1 MVEINLPKEKNHD
14 ADDKLLW
21 NGTYKIIRDQPYGSP
36 VDESHDAVDGS
47 NDAVN
52 KMIET
57 MVENRDIECGISCFR
72 GSLLQKF
79 ANKKA
84 FVIAYGICSLM
95 LTASAGYYIAIG
107 STLEKIFKISSV
119 TAALISNGNNI
130 GLLITCNVLSY
141 CANKGHKPRWM
152 AAGLFIMTISCCL
165 FFLTHIIYGPGQ
177 DLKHLTNNDHSDL
190 SIKTIM
196 LHQRIASL
204 CHDKEFNTSTLH
216 YDHSKDGNIG
226 AQMILFTARFLHGIS
241 DAVLFS
247 LGLAYMDDN
256 IKKSKIPILIG
267 ISYLIKMAG
276 PSIGFQFSA
285 ITLSKFILLNSTPSI
300 TPNDPRWLGA
310 WWLGWIVF
318 SVIIFIMA
326 CIMMCFPKTLPRAEA
341 RRLLALRINQSNDN
355 NNDKNNNNNDTNKE
369 VKEVVSFWSTI
380 EAFIRLAKNKTLV
393 CINIA
398 SVLFVFGYCPF
409 WYHVVK
415 YIEVVYQLSAS
426 VSASET
432 GNVSLWCGGLG
443 IILSGIIVATF
454 KPSAR
459 YLAGFNAFSCGI
471 ACLGILSYTF
481 INCAAN
487 ENQIIQMKAVT
498 SNSGRLLTCT
508 DSCTCEFSKYNP
520 ICTEDNRTFVS
531 PCHAGCQHFTTG
543 EDGSITY
550 TKCSC
555 VNSKDQ
561 GLPSEIYDNHL
572 PSPTERLGTA
582 KPGACKVDCTDQ
594 KDLFMIVFS
603 VITFIVSAGAVPSFL
618 LSLRCVDKRDKALT
632 MGVNLA
638 IIGLFALMI
647 SPIIFA
653 RIFDDTCLF
662 WGKTNTSSGNC
673 WLYDSGKLRYRFNL
687 ISAAFVGVG
696 TFFYM
701 AVWYLVRDL
710 KIFDDEKNRAV
721 RF

>member
-1 MVEINLPKEKNHD
+1 
-14 ADDKLLW
+14 
-21 NGTYKIIRDQPYGSP
+21 
-36 VDESHDAVDGS
+36 
-47 NDAVN
+47 
-52 KMIET
+52 
-57 MVENRDIECGISCFR
+57 
-72 GSLLQKF
+72 
-79 ANKKA
+79 
-84 FVIAYGICSLM
+84 
-95 LTASAGYYIAIG
+95 
-107 STLEKIFKISSV
+107 
-119 TAALISNGNNI
+119 
-130 GLLITCNVLSY
+130 
-141 CANKGHKPRWM
+141 
-152 AAGLFIMTISCCL
+152 
-165 FFLTHIIYGPGQ
+165 
-177 DLKHLTNNDHSDL
+177 
-190 SIKTIM
+190 
-196 LHQRIASL
+196 
-204 CHDKEFNTSTLH
+204 
-216 YDHSKDGNIG
+216 
-226 AQMILFTARFLHGIS
+226 
-241 DAVLFS
+241 
-247 LGLAYMDDN
+247 
-256 IKKSKIPILIG
+256 
-267 ISYLIKMAG
+267 MAG

-326 CIMMCFPKTLPRAEA
+326 L
-341 RRLLALRINQSNDN
+341 
-355 NNDKNNNNNDTNKE
+355 
-369 VKEVVSFWSTI
+369 KEVVSFWSTI

-459 YLAGFNAFSCGI
+459 YLAGFNAFSC
-471 ACLGILSYTF
+471 
-481 INCAAN
+481 
-487 ENQIIQMKAVT
+487 AVT